1 MMFQNVKR
9 ITVTEQIMNQI
20 VEFIRSGEVAIGDRL
35 PTERELAEQFGVAR
49 ARVRE
54 ALRALSLIGMVTIRP
69 GEGSFVSMLNMPILP
84 DTVTRLFETELEN
97 LQEIFDA
104 RVLIESEVY
113 RTAARKMNQET
124 FDNLGSLL
132 AQLSDAKQH
141 SDAESYLM
149 LLDQFDMYIA
159 EISQHKVYVKLMQTV
174 IHLRKEAM
182 RWFLNVP
189 GALEESVE
197 TRRALASAMKSGDPK
212 QVTNAINQHFKTA
225 QEFNDVIEGKWG

>member
-1 MMFQNVKR
+1 MFQNVKR

-20 VEFIRSGEVAIGDRL
+20 VEFIRSGKVTIGDRL

-54 ALRALSLIGMVTIRP
+54 ALRALSLIGMVTIRA
-69 GEGSFVSMLNMPILP
+69 GEGSFVSMLDMPILP

-113 RTAARKMNQET
+113 RTAARKITPEN
-124 FDNLGSLL
+124 FDILARLL
-132 AQLSDAKQH
+132 VQLSDARSH
-141 SDAESYLM
+141 RDSEGYLT
-149 LLDQFDMYIA
+149 LLDQFDLYIA
-159 EISQHKVYVKLMQTV
+159 EISQHKVYLKLMQTV
-174 IHLRKEAM
+174 IHLRKEAI
-182 RWFLNVP
+182 RRFLKVP
-189 GALEESVE
+189 GAIEKSVE
-197 TRRALASAMKSGDPK
+197 TRFVLVNAMKSGDPQ
-212 QVTNAINQHFKTA
+212 QVTAAINQHFKTA

>member
-1 MMFQNVKR
+1 MFQNVKR

-20 VEFIRSGEVAIGDRL
+20 VEFIRSGKVSIGDRL

-69 GEGSFVSMLNMPILP
+69 GEGSFVSLLDMPILP
-84 DTVTRLFETELEN
+84 DNVTRLFETELEN

-113 RTAARKMNQET
+113 RTAARKLTPEN
-124 FDNLGSLL
+124 FDNLQRLL
-132 AQLSDAKQH
+132 EQLSDAKSH

-159 EISQHKVYVKLMQTV
+159 EISQHKVYIKLMQTV
-174 IHLRKEAM
+174 IYLRKEAM
-182 RWFLNVP
+182 RRFLKVP
-189 GALEESVE
+189 GAIEKSVE
-197 TRRALASAMKSGDPK
+197 TRIALGSAMNSGDSQ
-212 QVTNAINQHFKTA
+212 QVTTAINQHFKTA